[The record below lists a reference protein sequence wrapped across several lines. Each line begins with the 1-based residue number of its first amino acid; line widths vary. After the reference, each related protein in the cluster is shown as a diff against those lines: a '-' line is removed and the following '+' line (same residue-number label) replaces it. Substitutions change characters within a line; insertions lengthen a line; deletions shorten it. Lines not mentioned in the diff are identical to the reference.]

1 MLKGYLLDLSY
12 YNRENSWA
20 STIRQRH
27 LLGESDEMGQSVD
40 FTHIVELW
48 CEDEDVKLR
57 ADYMRVNPEDGVVY
71 SKWERDERRK
81 PKKVSEEDE

>member
-1 MLKGYLLDLSY
+1 
-12 YNRENSWA
+12 
-20 STIRQRH
+20 
-27 LLGESDEMGQSVD
+27 MGQSVD

-57 ADYMRVNPEDGVVY
+57 ADHMRVNPEDGVVY

-81 PKKVSEEDE
+81 PKKVSEEDEQAEEENEVKPLEEGNLV

>member
-1 MLKGYLLDLSY
+1 
-12 YNRENSWA
+12 
-20 STIRQRH
+20 
-27 LLGESDEMGQSVD
+27 MGHTVD

-57 ADYMRVNPEDGVVY
+57 ADHMRVNPDDGAVY

-81 PKKVSEEDE
+81 PKIVKEDEDPVEEENEVKPLEEGALV